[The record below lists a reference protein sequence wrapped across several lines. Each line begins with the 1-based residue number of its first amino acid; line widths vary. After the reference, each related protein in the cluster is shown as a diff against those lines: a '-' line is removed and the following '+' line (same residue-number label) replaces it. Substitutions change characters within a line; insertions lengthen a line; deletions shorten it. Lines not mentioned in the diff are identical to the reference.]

1 MHMKQHQKMD
11 VKEDNGFNLKH
22 IFGIYYMKKWFYREL
37 IIKVDNE
44 DIKDNIIK
52 ELNNKVEEYV
62 KLTHGKKYKMYIY
75 SIICGTKQKNHKK
88 IIFGKI
94 NLDLFV
100 LL

>member
-1 MHMKQHQKMD
+1 M
-11 VKEDNGFNLKH
+11 V
-22 IFGIYYMKKWFYREL
+22 YREL

-75 SIICGTKQKNHKK
+75 SIIYGTKQKESQKN
-88 IIFGKI
+88 
-94 NLDLFV
+94 NLWKNKPGFICFSLIMGA
-100 LL
+100 

>member
-1 MHMKQHQKMD
+1 M
-11 VKEDNGFNLKH
+11 V
-22 IFGIYYMKKWFYREL
+22 YREL

-44 DIKDNIIK
+44 DIKDNIIN

-62 KLTHGKKYKMYIY
+62 KLTHEKKYKMYIY

-94 NLDLFV
+94 NLDLFDF
-100 LL
+100 LLL